1 MAACMLRLADHD
13 HVCRCLVFVLTSD
26 YTRRPYAL
34 TFMIMMAGIGKHGIR
49 SLATQSVCFAGT
61 SCKAIGPS
69 VAIAC
74 ALDLSRDPVS
84 VDTSLL
90 TPVSNY
96 CSACDV
102 RAGKHW
108 IINWEGG

>member
-1 MAACMLRLADHD
+1 
-13 HVCRCLVFVLTSD
+13 
-26 YTRRPYAL
+26 
-34 TFMIMMAGIGKHGIR
+34 MIMMAGIGKHGIR

-90 TPVSNY
+90 TPVPITALRVMY
-96 CSACDV
+96 ELGAI
-102 RAGKHW
+102 AGEHR
-108 IINWEGG
+108 N